1 MQTALLFLEKIW
13 YNQKEVT
20 GKSEY
25 QVKTLRPLPAY
36 NPLTANSNSMSDSDL
51 REPRHIAVMPDEVL
65 QWLAPK
71 AGGIYI
77 DGTLGAGGHAALIG
91 EAVWE
96 NEKKHANCEKESIP
110 GYVVAFD
117 RDAGA
122 VGYAKNRFAGTN
134 VRPYHANYRDVA
146 IALDQLGIESVDGM
160 LLDLGLSSDQLADDA
175 RGFSFDASGELDL
188 RFDTS
193 EGKPMWE
200 WLEFLSEERI
210 ADLIYQY
217 GEERCS
223 RRIARVIV
231 ERRKFG
237 TPLRTAGELAQ
248 LVRRCVPHRPGKTR
262 IDPATR
268 TFQGMRIFV
277 NDELG
282 ALEDFLKESPNRLKP
297 GGRIAIISFHSLE
310 DRIVKTA
317 FRDNPL
323 LEAVTRKPV
332 EPTETEIAANP
343 RSRSAKL
350 RVARR
355 V

>member
-1 MQTALLFLEKIW
+1 
-13 YNQKEVT
+13 
-20 GKSEY
+20 
-25 QVKTLRPLPAY
+25 
-36 NPLTANSNSMSDSDL
+36 
-51 REPRHIAVMPDEVL
+51 MPDEVL
-65 QWLAPK
+65 RLLTPK

-91 EAVWE
+91 KAIWE
-96 NEKKHANCEKESIP
+96 NEEKQGFRLQASDFREEQNPKPEARSPKP
-110 GYVVAFD
+110 GFVVAFD
-117 RDAGA
+117 RDAAA
-122 VGYAKNRFAGTN
+122 VEHAKKRFAGTN

-160 LLDLGLSSDQLADDA
+160 LLDLGLSSDQLVDDS
-175 RGFSFDASGELDL
+175 RGFSFIASGELDL

-193 EGKPMWE
+193 EGRPMWQ

-210 ADLIYQY
+210 ADLIYRY

-223 RRIARVIV
+223 RRIARAIV
-231 ERRKFG
+231 ERRKFE

-248 LVRRCVPHRPGKTR
+248 LVRRCVPHKPGKAR

-268 TFQGMRIFV
+268 TFQAMRIFV

-282 ALEDFLKESPNRLKP
+282 AIEEFLKSAPKRLKP

-317 FRDNPL
+317 FRDDPL
-323 LEAVTRKPV
+323 LEVVTRKPI
-332 EPTETEIAANP
+332 EPTEEEMLHNP

-350 RVARR
+350 RVAERCSPW
-355 V
+355 

>member
-1 MQTALLFLEKIW
+1 M
-13 YNQKEVT
+13 
-20 GKSEY
+20 SEGS
-25 QVKTLRPLPAY
+25 QPEL
-36 NPLTANSNSMSDSDL
+36 
-51 REPRHIAVMPDEVL
+51 RHIAVMPDEVL
-65 QWLAPK
+65 QLLAPK
-71 AGGIYI
+71 ADGVYI

-91 EAVWE
+91 EVIWK
-96 NEKKHANCEKESIP
+96 NEIKCNFGLQEEVLNANTEIRSLEPEARSLMP

-122 VGYAKNRFAGTN
+122 VGLAKKRFAGTN

-160 LLDLGLSSDQLADDA
+160 LLDLGLSSDQLADDS

-193 EGKPMWE
+193 EGKPMWQ
-200 WLEFLSEERI
+200 WLEFLAEERI
-210 ADLIYQY
+210 ADLIYRY

-223 RRIARVIV
+223 RRIARAIV
-231 ERRKFG
+231 ERRKFE

-248 LVRRCVPHRPGKTR
+248 LVRRCVPHKPGKTR

-268 TFQGMRIFV
+268 TFQAIRIFV

-282 ALEDFLKESPNRLKP
+282 ALEEFLKTAPARLKP

-323 LEAVTRKPV
+323 LEVVTRKPV
-332 EPTETEIAANP
+332 EPTEAEIARNP

-350 RVARR
+350 RVAQR